1 MFELAQS
8 DYDILHSI
16 ENIVDGI
23 AAMYGEHTE
32 VLLHSLDVRNPSIIK
47 IANSHVTGR
56 DVGAPI
62 TNLALMK
69 LTQGKD
75 VTGAYM
81 TKCPVC
87 K

>member
-47 IANSHVTGR
+47 IANSHVTGL
-56 DVGAPI
+56 DIISYNALVVGFI
-62 TNLALMK
+62 TAHRH
-69 LTQGKD
+69 
-75 VTGAYM
+75 
-81 TKCPVC
+81 
-87 K
+87 